1 MIKAYPLL
9 IILLLVKF
17 YAFGQCAGQDTT
29 ITICDYSHTDNENFN
44 LLDALDGNPIS
55 GGSWIDNNNL
65 NVFTNSSQDEINI
78 WEIGQSGTYSF
89 TYNLNTSSCP
99 NSSSTLTLIIGG
111 YAGED
116 NYSANA
122 CENDVNVNLFQFIS
136 SNPNPHLNG
145 YWVDVSNTGALLNN
159 FFDATVQGPGT
170 YTFTYN
176 VASQNSCPTHTVTVE
191 LTVHPLPTPSNGA
204 TEYEICGLDEIA
216 NQPTIDLNT
225 YLPPNPSN
233 GYWSDNSGTNE
244 INGNGD
250 TIIDIQNIFNNLGYG
265 EYSFSYTAIP
275 HHPIC
280 EFQVFTIIIKI
291 RRKLDFSNANL
302 EIENICE
309 NDINSFPIEA
319 QILGLP
325 SLNDLPSNIFVITYN
340 VNGPVSLN
348 AESTLISLNN
358 PESFTFPNTFVPTP
372 GIYTIEVTDFEIFSD
387 LNDLI
392 CQIVYDLET
401 TFEIYPVFED
411 NIDMNS
417 PNICLGEE
425 LPVALEIANSTLNED
440 LIIDYNISGAN
451 TLSANDVTLNFSNGT
466 SALQIPG
473 NLLPNSGTNQLE
485 ITKITTVDGCVTNP
499 TNLNFDFEV
508 FENPNPSLTVAI
520 ENICLGDDAIAALGN
535 LTGINQ
541 LEIEYSL
548 TGANSI
554 NNETEII
561 SVSNANAQLVI
572 LESLLTNAGATTIT
586 VHELTN
592 AETGCS
598 TTTNINFTF
607 EVYPLPNP
615 PDAPPLQEFCE
626 VDAATVSE
634 LTPNQSSIFWYAS
647 ENSQNSLADDTP
659 LSNGTYWV
667 AQVDANGCYSNKNPV
682 SVLIN
687 QIPTATLLPTGD
699 EFCGADEP
707 SLLDLSNNIT
717 QFNQYQIHWYDQNGN
732 PLSEDTPLSETEV
745 YYAYTY
751 DSVTDCEAADGL
763 EVSVSLTVCDED
775 YDFFIPDA
783 FSPNKDGVNDVFRI
797 PDIEYIYPA
806 YTYEIYNRYGK
817 LLYEGDINRP
827 YWNGEAESELVLS
840 DGVVPNGVYFYIVNF
855 NKNNISPK
863 QGRLYL
869 NR

>member
-1 MIKAYPLL
+1 MIKTYPLL
-9 IILLLVKF
+9 LILLLVKF

-29 ITICDYSHTDNENFN
+29 ITICDYSNINNQNFN
-44 LLDALDGNPIS
+44 LLNALNGNPTS
-55 GGSWIDNNNL
+55 GGSWTDNNNL
-65 NVFTNSSQDEINI
+65 NVFTNSAHDEINI
-78 WEIGQSGTYSF
+78 WQINQSGTYSY
-89 TYNLNTSSCP
+89 TYQV
-99 NSSSTLTLIIGG
+99 NSSSCSNNSATLTLIIGG

-116 NYSANA
+116 NYNANA
-122 CENDVNVNLFQFIS
+122 CEDDIGVNLFQFIS

-145 YWVDVSNTGALLNN
+145 YWVDVSNTGALTNN
-159 FFDATVQGPGT
+159 TYNASVQGPGT

-176 VASQNSCPTHTVTVE
+176 VSSQNICATHTITVE
-191 LTVHPLPTPSNGA
+191 LTVHPLPTPKGSI
-204 TEYEICGLDEIA
+204 EYEVCGLDEIA
-216 NQPTIDLNT
+216 NHSTIDLNT
-225 YLPPNPSN
+225 YIPAGSSN
-233 GYWSDNSGTNE
+233 GYWSDDSGTNE
-244 INGNGD
+244 INGNSD
-250 TIIDIQNIFNNLGYG
+250 TIIDIQNIFNNFGYG
-265 EYSFSYTAIP
+265 EYSFSHTAIP
-275 HHPIC
+275 NHPIC
-280 EFQVFTIIIKI
+280 EFQIFTVIIKI
-291 RRKLDFSNANL
+291 RRKLDFSNATL
-302 EIENICE
+302 EIESLCE
-309 NDINSFPIEA
+309 NAIASFPIEA
-319 QILGLP
+319 QIIGLP
-325 SLNDLPSNIFVITYN
+325 SLNNLPSNTFVITYDI
-340 VNGPVSLN
+340 NGPIN
-348 AESTLISLNN
+348 IYAESTQIVLNSPTN
-358 PESFTFPNTFVPTP
+358 FKLPNTFTPTP
-372 GIYTIEVTDFEIFSD
+372 GVYHIEITEIEI
-387 LNDLI
+387 LNDPDELI
-392 CQIVYDLET
+392 CEIIYDLDT

-411 NIDMNS
+411 DIIIDIAD
-417 PNICLGEE
+417 ICIGED
-425 LPVALEIANSTLNED
+425 LLIDFDIANSTLNED

-548 TGANSI
+548 TGTNSV

-572 LESLLTNAGATTIT
+572 LESLLTNAGATTII

-598 TTTNINFTF
+598 NTTNINFTF

-634 LTPNQSSIFWYAS
+634 LIPNQSSIFWYAS

-687 QIPTATLLPTGD
+687 QIPTATLLPAGD

-732 PLSEDTPLSETEV
+732 PLSEDTLLSETEV

-763 EVSVSLTVCDED
+763 AVSVSLTVCDED

-797 PDIEYIYPA
+797 PDIEYIYPD